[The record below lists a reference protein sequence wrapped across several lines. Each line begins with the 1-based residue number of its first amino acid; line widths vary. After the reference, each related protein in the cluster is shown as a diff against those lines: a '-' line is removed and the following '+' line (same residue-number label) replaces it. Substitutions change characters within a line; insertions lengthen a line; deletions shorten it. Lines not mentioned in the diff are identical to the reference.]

1 MLPRNFLDPGI
12 LSRVD
17 AHVIPLM
24 NDGSPI
30 SILEDYLDYTRF
42 NRDSLWSVVYS
53 FIDQDICRNTV
64 MPVFGG
70 SYQNKWFIFIKP
82 YAVLPNTTMV
92 LTIGKITASAN
103 YFRLRMFPMET
114 CEECW
119 SIMRSDQYEPQSW
132 QGDIFIWNDCPIDWL
147 TVTNWAGEPNLNISY
162 I

>member
-1 MLPRNFLDPGI
+1 MLPRNFFFFLI
-12 LSRVD
+12 LSRID

-42 NRDSLWSVVYS
+42 NQDSLWTVVYS
-53 FIDQDICRNTV
+53 FIDQDIRRHTV

-70 SYQNKWFIFIKP
+70 SYKGKWFIFIKP
-82 YAVLPNTTMV
+82 YAVLPDTNMV
-92 LTIGKITASAN
+92 LTIGEIMVSAN

-119 SIMRSDQYEPQSW
+119 AIIRSDQHEPHEWQSNV
-132 QGDIFIWNDCPIDWL
+132 FVWNDCPIDWL
-147 TVTNWAGEPNLNISY
+147 TITNRTGDSELNISY